1 MSMSSHQSLSD
12 LIRLEI
18 QRASGWLDF
27 EQFMAM
33 ALYAPG
39 LGYYSGSRSPF
50 GPQGDFVTAPAISPW
65 YGDCLAR
72 QIIQVLDAIGSD
84 QVLEFGAGDGTL
96 AAQILNYAAQIKRPI
111 RYQIIEL
118 SAGLK
123 EQQQDRMRRASADTH
138 VQVSWLERLPDPG
151 FRGVMLAHEVLD
163 AMPVRLFV
171 HRYEPQTPVQWFER
185 GLALKT
191 SWQVGDAS
199 PPWRFV
205 DRLCEPD
212 TSSRLDRLKAACQ
225 QQWQEDWPDGM
236 IIEWHEQA
244 QAWIRSLAG
253 VIEQGLLLL
262 IDYGFPAH
270 EYYLPQRQQGTLM
283 THRQHRA
290 GTEVLAH
297 PGEQDV
303 SVHVDFT
310 AMARVALEEGMNLS
324 GYCAQARFLMNS
336 GLLDIAGSWA
346 QAQDNLRSS
355 EAIAKLAA
363 VQKLLSEAEMGELF
377 KVMALTRGLEDLELI
392 GFRQGDRSGRLGL
405 EPC

>member
-1 MSMSSHQSLSD
+1 
-12 LIRLEI
+12 
-18 QRASGWLDF
+18 
-27 EQFMAM
+27 
-33 ALYAPG
+33 
-39 LGYYSGSRSPF
+39 
-50 GPQGDFVTAPAISPW
+50 
-65 YGDCLAR
+65 
-72 QIIQVLDAIGSD
+72 
-84 QVLEFGAGDGTL
+84 
-96 AAQILNYAAQIKRPI
+96 
-111 RYQIIEL
+111 
-118 SAGLK
+118 
-123 EQQQDRMRRASADTH
+123 
-138 VQVSWLERLPDPG
+138 
-151 FRGVMLAHEVLD
+151 
-163 AMPVRLFV
+163 
-171 HRYEPQTPVQWFER
+171 
-185 GLALKT
+185 
-191 SWQVGDAS
+191 
-199 PPWRFV
+199 
-205 DRLCEPD
+205 
-212 TSSRLDRLKAACQ
+212 
-225 QQWQEDWPDGM
+225 M

-324 GYCAQARFLMNS
+324 GYCAQARFLMNT